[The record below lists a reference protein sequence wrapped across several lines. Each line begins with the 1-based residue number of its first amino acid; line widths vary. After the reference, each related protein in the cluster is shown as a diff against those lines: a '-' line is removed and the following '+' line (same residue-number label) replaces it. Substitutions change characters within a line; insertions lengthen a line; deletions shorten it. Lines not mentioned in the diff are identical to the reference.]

1 MPGYFFIYI
10 GIITAKRNGEQMMA
24 DKNKAH
30 SDIDAFF
37 DKEQTVASMT
47 ECTGLTQVPPFDL
60 EEVESF
66 TDIYDIPLAS
76 NKKGAK
82 NINRNRNQ

>member
-1 MPGYFFIYI
+1 
-10 GIITAKRNGEQMMA
+10 
-24 DKNKAH
+24 
-30 SDIDAFF
+30 
-37 DKEQTVASMT
+37 MT

-82 NINRNRNQ
+82 NINRNQNQ

>member
-1 MPGYFFIYI
+1 MVDKRK
-10 GIITAKRNGEQMMA
+10 IT
-24 DKNKAH
+24 
-30 SDIDAFF
+30 SDTDSFF
-37 DKEQTVASMT
+37 DKEQNVASMT

-60 EEVESF
+60 DEVESF

-82 NINRNRNQ
+82 NINRNQNQ